1 MQERYPIPEN
11 EMERIIEL
19 SDFDLDYSELE
30 ENLADLTK
38 LAAKVAGTSI
48 SLVNLIDSFTQW
60 SVSTYGFDIQ
70 QMKREDSIC
79 QYTIVTKEA
88 MEVKDLSSDNRFKN
102 NFYVKDN
109 PNLRYYLGIPLQTEN
124 GHNLGALCVMDT
136 VGKEISA
143 EKVEMLKIIA
153 NEIVERLLM
162 VKQIQALRNI
172 VVESK
177 ETQRKLTHDIRGPL
191 SGIVGLADL
200 IREQGPEN
208 KMEDVLQL
216 VSMIYKGGNSLLELA
231 DDILSNDKRRLS
243 GSTSGSTQTTHTL
256 DSLKES
262 LEKLFAPQAM
272 NKHVTLNIQ
281 TVAQADKITFPRNK
295 LIQIIGNL
303 ISNAIKF
310 TPANGLI
317 SVELGFTSG
326 LPRKL
331 KVVVKDTGDGMDE
344 ETIQQILDQ
353 NNTST
358 TGTNGEMGYGFG
370 LKLVQHLT
378 TKLGG
383 SLVIHSEKEKGSS
396 FEVLLPF

>member
-11 EMERIIEL
+11 EMGRIIEL
-19 SDFDLDYSELE
+19 SDFDLDYSNLE
-30 ENLADLTK
+30 ENLGDLTK

-48 SLVNLIDSFTQW
+48 SLVNLLDSFTQW
-60 SVSTYGFDIQ
+60 SVSSYGVDIK

-79 QYTIVTKEA
+79 QHTIVAKEY
-88 MEVKDLSSDNRFKN
+88 MEVKDLSADNRFKD
-102 NFYVKDN
+102 NFYVKDD
-109 PNLRYYLGIPLQTEN
+109 PNLRYYFGLPLQTES

-136 VGKEISA
+136 VGKEISP

-153 NEIVERLLM
+153 HEIVERLLM
-162 VKQIQALRNI
+162 IKQIQALRNI
-172 VVESK
+172 ITENK

-200 IREQGPEN
+200 IREQGDNN

-231 DDILSNDKRRLS
+231 DDILSNDKRRSS
-243 GSTSGSTQTTHTL
+243 GNNHDAPKSTHTL
-256 DSLKES
+256 SSLKES
-262 LEKLFAPQAM
+262 LEKLFAPQAL
-272 NKHVTLNIQ
+272 NKQVTLNIH
-281 TVAQADKITFPRNK
+281 TDAHADKMTFPRNK

-310 TPANGLI
+310 TPMNGQVN
-317 SVELGFTSG
+317 VELGFTTG

-331 KVVVKDTGDGMDE
+331 KVVVKDTGAGMDQG
-344 ETIQQILDQ
+344 TIQQILDQ

-358 TGTNGEMGYGFG
+358 TGTNGEQGYGFG

-383 SLVIHSEKEKGSS
+383 SLVIHSEKDKGSS